1 MPSATTQLYSF
12 PAQLGRRG
20 TTMLAVLAL
29 HVVLA
34 IGLIAGMTLRPPLDI
49 PDVVPKIVYVPHVEP
64 VPVARLDPGT
74 PDIGRTMP
82 RIIDGPLPLKV
93 VPEADP
99 FTPPVAVVPTGG
111 DSVAPAPV
119 SRVQV
124 LRGDKPYYPAAL
136 RRLGKEGSVGVRVRV
151 GATGRAELVEIADPS
166 GFPAFDSAA
175 LEAVKRW
182 IFAPAQTATGPIAS
196 WVAFKV
202 SFRLTD

>member
-34 IGLIAGMTLRPPLDI
+34 LGLIAGMTMRPRLHI
-49 PDVVPKIVYVPHVEP
+49 PEVIPKIVIVPHKDIIPIV
-64 VPVARLDPGT
+64 RLNPGA

-82 RIIDGPLPLKV
+82 KIIDGPPPLKV

-99 FTPPVAVVPTGG
+99 FTPPVTVVRGGG
-111 DSVAPAPV
+111 DSVVPAPV
-119 SRVQV
+119 SNVHV

-151 GATGRAELVEIADPS
+151 GATGRAELVEVADSS
-166 GFPAFDSAA
+166 GYPAFDASA

-182 IFAPAQTATGPIAS
+182 IFAPAQTATGPITS

-202 SFRLTD
+202 TFRLTD

>member
-34 IGLIAGMTLRPPLDI
+34 VGLIAGMALRPRLNT
-49 PDVVPKIVYVPHVEP
+49 PDVLPKIVYVPHAQPIPLVH
-64 VPVARLDPGT
+64 LNPGP
-74 PDIGRTMP
+74 PDIGRTLP
-82 RIIDGPLPLKV
+82 PIIDGPPPIKV

-99 FTPPVAVVPTGG
+99 FPPPVAVVPSGG
-111 DSVAPAPV
+111 DSVAPPPV

-124 LRGDKPYYPAAL
+124 LHGDKPYYPAAL

-151 GATGRAELVEIADPS
+151 GATGRAELVEVADSS
-166 GFPAFDSAA
+166 GYPAFDSAA

>member
-34 IGLIAGMTLRPPLDI
+34 LGLIAGMTLRPPLHI
-49 PDVVPKIVYVPHVEP
+49 PEVIPKIVIVPHKEIDRIV
-64 VPVARLDPGT
+64 RLNPGA

-82 RIIDGPLPLKV
+82 KIIDGPPPLKV
-93 VPEADP
+93 VREADP
-99 FTPPVAVVPTGG
+99 FTPPVAVVPSGG
-111 DSVAPAPV
+111 DSVTPAPV
-119 SRVQV
+119 SNVHV

-151 GATGRAELVEIADPS
+151 GATGRAELVEVADSS
-166 GFPAFDSAA
+166 GYPAFDASA

-202 SFRLTD
+202 TFRLTD